1 MAATSASFKHQ
12 MQQIARRW
20 PEDPFRPNVQLK
32 VFLASLAEHPNLTP
46 AAVRNMRALEQD
58 EFKKKVS
65 ICGHCTSGIERNA
78 LLVSPEHGNS
88 EAAVILWLGGSM
100 LQKGQRRL
108 VCLRPTPLRLLVP
121 CIDWPS
127 VHAERI
133 RAVGVQCSVRCLP
146 SHLVGSCLTQ
156 LVADGYQ

>member
-1 MAATSASFKHQ
+1 MAAASASFKHQ

-65 ICGHCTSGIERNA
+65 TCGHYTSGIKRNA

-88 EAAVILWLGGSM
+88 EIAVNFWLRGSV
-100 LQKGQRRL
+100 LQKGRRRL
-108 VCLRPTPLRLLVP
+108 VCL
-121 CIDWPS
+121 
-127 VHAERI
+127 
-133 RAVGVQCSVRCLP
+133 
-146 SHLVGSCLTQ
+146 
-156 LVADGYQ
+156 